1 MSHDLDDAAFD
12 QFAAEFNNPEVVIN
26 ACPVEELLTKLD
38 NYVYLNPNDVSVMQT
53 SIWFFITSFHNTLL
67 HILPF
72 IKQAKCIGIPQD
84 GAWAKGMWYD

>member
-1 MSHDLDDAAFD
+1 MQGIIHCRNDCAKSDMSHDLDDAAFD

-53 SIWFFITSFHNTLL
+53 SI
-67 HILPF
+67 
-72 IKQAKCIGIPQD
+72 
-84 GAWAKGMWYD
+84 